1 MPDVI
6 ALSNGRVET
15 CFGVRDFEYLI
26 DKYLGYDAVRYFR
39 ELMAE
44 KDAAVEELQW
54 EHAEKIMKLEGTIAG
69 LEAKLEE
76 LDCDKH

>member
-15 CFGVRDFEYLI
+15 LFGVRDFEELI
-26 DKYLGYDAVRYFR
+26 DKHMGYDAVRYFR

-54 EHAEKIMKLEGTIAG
+54 EHAEKITQLEGKIAG
-69 LEAKLEE
+69 LEAELEE
-76 LDCDKH
+76 RDCDKH